1 MKIDV
6 SPEIRFK
13 TFRSGGAGG
22 QNVNKVET
30 AVEGNFHLESST
42 LLSAGQKE
50 QLWKTLAGKIN
61 AEGNIQVRS
70 QVYRTQLE
78 NKKEVI
84 TKMNHLLQQGLKKPK
99 KRIATKP
106 SKAAKEKRLE
116 EKKKSSLNK
125 QYRQKPKAGDY

>member
-6 SPEIRFK
+6 SQEIRFK

-30 AVEGNFHLESST
+30 AVEGNFHLTSSA
-42 LLSAGQKE
+42 LLSDEQKE
-50 QLWKTLAGKIN
+50 LLNKTVAGKIN

-70 QVYRTQLE
+70 QVFRTQLE
-78 NKKEVI
+78 NKQEVI

-99 KRIATKP
+99 KRVATKP

-116 EKKKSSLNK
+116 EKKRASMHK
-125 QYRQKPKAGDY
+125 QNRQKPRIE

>member
-6 SPEIRFK
+6 SPEISFK

-30 AVEGNFHLESST
+30 AVEGNFHLENSS
-42 LLSAGQKE
+42 LLSAEQKE
-50 QLWKTLAGKIN
+50 LLLKTVGSKLTS
-61 AEGNIQVRS
+61 EGILQVRS
-70 QVYRTQLE
+70 QVFRTQLE
-78 NKKEVI
+78 NKQEVI
-84 TKMNHLLQQGLKKPK
+84 RKMNMLLQQGLKRPK

-116 EKKKSSLNK
+116 EKKKLSFNK
-125 QYRQKPKAGDY
+125 QSRKKLRGGDY

>member
-30 AVEGNFHLESST
+30 AVEGNFHLDSSSLFT
-42 LLSAGQKE
+42 EEQKE
-50 QLWKTLAGKIN
+50 LLRKTLASRIT
-61 AEGNIQVRS
+61 ADGNIQVRS

-78 NKKEVI
+78 NKKEVV
-84 TKMNHLLQQGLKKPK
+84 TKMNLLLQQGLKKPK
-99 KRIATKP
+99 KRIRTKP

-116 EKKKSSLNK
+116 EKKKLSFNK
-125 QYRQKPKAGDY
+125 QNRQKPRAGDY

>member
-6 SPEIRFK
+6 SSETRFK
-13 TFRSGGAGG
+13 TSRSGGAGG

-30 AVEGNFHLESST
+30 AVEGNFHLDSSSI
-42 LLSAGQKE
+42 LSQEQKE
-50 QLWKTLAGKIN
+50 ILVKKLAAKIN
-61 AEGNIQVRS
+61 ADGNVQVRS

-78 NKKEVI
+78 NKQEVI
-84 TKMNHLLQQGLKKPK
+84 KKINHLIENGLKRPK

-116 EKKKSSLNK
+116 QKKKLSFHK
-125 QYRQKPKAGDY
+125 QNRQKPRTTDY

>member
-30 AVEGNFHLESST
+30 AVEGNFHLDSSSSLT
-42 LLSAGQKE
+42 EEQKE
-50 QLWKTLAGKIN
+50 FLRKTLATKIN
-61 AEGNIQVRS
+61 ADGNIQVRS

-78 NKKEVI
+78 NKKEVV
-84 TKMNHLLQQGLKKPK
+84 TKMNFLLQQGLKKPK
-99 KRIATKP
+99 KRIRTKP

-116 EKKKSSLNK
+116 QKKKLSFNK
-125 QYRQKPKAGDY
+125 QNRQKPRAGDF

>member
-30 AVEGNFHLESST
+30 AVEGNFHIESSA
-42 LLSAGQKE
+42 LLSQEQKE
-50 QLWKTLAGKIN
+50 LLIKKLAAKIN
-61 AEGNIQVRS
+61 AHENLQVRS

-78 NKKEVI
+78 NKQEVVL
-84 TKMNHLLQQGLKKPK
+84 KMNLLIEQGLIKPK
-99 KRIATKP
+99 KRIRTRP

-116 EKKKSSLNK
+116 EKKKLSLNK
-125 QYRQKPKAGDY
+125 QNRQKPRDY

>member
-30 AVEGNFHLESST
+30 AVEGNLHLDSSA
-42 LLSAGQKE
+42 LFSEQQKD
-50 QLWKTLAGKIN
+50 QLKKTLAGKIN

-84 TKMNHLLQQGLKKPK
+84 TKMNLLIQQGLKKPK
-99 KRIATKP
+99 KRIATRP

-116 EKKKSSLNK
+116 EKKKLSFNK
-125 QYRQKPKAGDY
+125 QNRQKPRAGDF

>member
-30 AVEGNFHLESST
+30 AVEGNFYIETSA
-42 LLSAGQKE
+42 LLSQEQKE
-50 QLWKTLAGKIN
+50 HLAKKLTGKIN
-61 AEGNIQVRS
+61 ADGNLQVRS

-78 NKKEVI
+78 NKQEVVR
-84 TKMNHLLQQGLKKPK
+84 KMNLLIEQGLLKPK
-99 KRIATKP
+99 KRIRTKP

-116 EKKKSSLNK
+116 EKKKLSFNK
-125 QYRQKPKAGDY
+125 QNRQKPREF

>member
-30 AVEGNFHLESST
+30 AVEGNFHLDSSSLFT
-42 LLSAGQKE
+42 EEQKE
-50 QLWKTLAGKIN
+50 LLRKTLVSKIN

-84 TKMNHLLQQGLKKPK
+84 TKMNLLIEQGLKKPK
-99 KRIATKP
+99 KRIRTKP

-116 EKKKSSLNK
+116 EKKKLSFNK
-125 QYRQKPKAGDY
+125 QNRQKPRAGDY

>member
-30 AVEGNFHLESST
+30 AVEGYFHVDTSD
-42 LLSAGQKE
+42 LLTQDQKE
-50 QLWKTLAGKIN
+50 QIRKTLAGKTN
-61 AEGNIQVRS
+61 SDGNIQVRS

-78 NKKEVI
+78 NKKQVI
-84 TKMNHLLQQGLKKPK
+84 AKMNLLIQQGLKKPK

-116 EKKKSSLNK
+116 QKKKLSLNK
-125 QYRQKPKAGDY
+125 QNRQRPQTGNY

>member
-30 AVEGNFHLESST
+30 AVEGNFHLDSSSSLT
-42 LLSAGQKE
+42 EEQKE
-50 QLWKTLAGKIN
+50 FLRKTLATKIH
-61 AEGNIQVRS
+61 ADGNIQVRS

-78 NKKEVI
+78 NKKEVV
-84 TKMNHLLQQGLKKPK
+84 TKMNLLLQQGLKKPK
-99 KRIATKP
+99 KRIRTKP

-116 EKKKSSLNK
+116 EKRKLSFNK
-125 QYRQKPKAGDY
+125 QNRQKPSAGDY

>member
-30 AVEGNFHLESST
+30 AVEGNLHIESSN
-42 LLSAGQKE
+42 LLSQEQKE
-50 QLWKTLAGKIN
+50 QLVKKLAGKMN
-61 AEGNIQVRS
+61 AEGNLQVRS
-70 QVYRTQLE
+70 QVHRTQLA
-78 NKKEVI
+78 NKQEVVL
-84 TKMNHLLQQGLKKPK
+84 KMNLLIEQGLIKPK
-99 KRIATKP
+99 KRIRTKP

-116 EKKKSSLNK
+116 QKKKLSFNK
-125 QYRQKPKAGDY
+125 QNRQKPRNY

>member
-30 AVEGNFHLESST
+30 AVEGNLHLDSSS
-42 LLSAGQKE
+42 LFSEEQKE
-50 QLWKTLAGKIN
+50 QLRKTVAGKIN

-78 NKKEVI
+78 NKKEVV
-84 TKMNHLLQQGLKKPK
+84 TKMNRLLQEGLKKPK
-99 KRIATKP
+99 KRIRTKP

-116 EKKKSSLNK
+116 EKKKLSFNK
-125 QYRQKPKAGDY
+125 QNRQKPRAGDF

>member
-6 SPEIRFK
+6 SQEIRFK

-30 AVEGNFHLESST
+30 AVEGNFNPEYSS
-42 LLSAGQKE
+42 LLSSSQKD
-50 QLWKTLAGKIN
+50 QVRASLAKKIN
-61 AEGNIQVRS
+61 AEGNLQVRS
-70 QVYRTQLE
+70 QVFRTQLE
-78 NKKEVI
+78 NKDEVI
-84 TKMNHLLQQGLKKPK
+84 KKMNLLIEQGLRKPK

-116 EKKKSSLNK
+116 EKKKASIHK
-125 QYRQKPKAGDY
+125 QNRQKPRDLF